1 MNFMNLLLIFSREQI
16 LRMQIIIEYKYKVY
30 ILRFE
35 RYQSVNKTD

>member
-16 LRMQIIIEYKYKVY
+16 VRMQIIIEYKYKVY
-30 ILRFE
+30 TLRFE